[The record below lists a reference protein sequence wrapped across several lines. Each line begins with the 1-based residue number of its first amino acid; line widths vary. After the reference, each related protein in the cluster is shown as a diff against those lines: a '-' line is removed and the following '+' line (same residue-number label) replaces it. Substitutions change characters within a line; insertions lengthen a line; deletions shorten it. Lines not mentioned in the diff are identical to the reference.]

1 MEIGGHMHQ
10 IRTVGAGLAGIAGL
24 GLGLLC
30 AAGNARGADAAK
42 PSPVDPATL
51 ARIRDAAMS
60 SDWAWQRLADLTDK
74 IGPRIS
80 GSAQLSAAVTQV
92 ADGMRAVGA
101 RVTLQPAKV
110 PHWVRG
116 DERADLLEYPG
127 RPGGITQ
134 RLHLTALGGSGA
146 TPAGGVTARV
156 IVVHDFDELTARS
169 KEVRGNIVLFPV
181 RFNQRLADNGDASDA
196 YGQAVHYRVAGPSAA
211 AALGAA
217 AALVRS
223 VGGADYRLP
232 HTGATVWKE
241 GQTPIAA
248 AALTAEDADLVVRLA
263 AAGPV
268 TLKLVLTPQTLPDA
282 DSNNVIA
289 DWPGREK
296 PGEYV
301 IVSGHLDSW
310 DLATGATDDGVGAM
324 AAAGVIEILRQL
336 DLHPRRTIRFIG
348 WTNEENGGRGAKAYF
363 ASVAK
368 SIDTQIAAV
377 ESDDGAGRSFGLAG
391 AVTVE
396 SLATLQP
403 VLDALGPIGATA
415 FSRRDSELGADIA
428 PLQEEGVPGFAP
440 WVDSRH
446 YFDYHHTAA
455 DTLDKVDPQNLKS
468 QVATMAVL
476 AYYLAELPEPLPR
489 FKISH

>member
-1 MEIGGHMHQ
+1 MHH
-10 IRTVGAGLAGIAGL
+10 IRTLGTTLAAL
-24 GLGLLC
+24 GLGTLC
-30 AAGNARGADAAK
+30 ATSSAISAEAAK

-51 ARIRDAAMS
+51 AKIRDAAMS
-60 SDWAWQRLADLTDK
+60 SDWAWQHLAELTDK

-80 GSAQLSAAVTQV
+80 GSPQLLAAVTQV
-92 ADGMRAVGA
+92 ADGMRSLGA

-127 RPGGITQ
+127 RPAGITQ

-156 IVVHDFDELTARS
+156 IVVHDFDELKARS
-169 KEVRGNIVLFPV
+169 REVKGNIVLFPV
-181 RFNQRLADNGDASDA
+181 RFNQRLADNGDANDA
-196 YGQAVHYRVAGPSAA
+196 YGQAVQYRVNGPSAA

-217 AALVRS
+217 ATLVRS
-223 VGGADYRLP
+223 VGGADFRLP

-241 GQTPIAA
+241 GQGPIAA
-248 AALTAEDADLVVRLA
+248 AALAAEDADLVARLA
-263 AAGPV
+263 AVGSV
-268 TLKLVLTPQTLPDA
+268 TMKLVLTPQTLPDA

-336 DLHPRRTIRFIG
+336 DLHPRRTVRFIG
-348 WTNEENGGRGAKAYF
+348 WTNEENGGRGSKAYF
-363 ASVAK
+363 ASIDKAA
-368 SIDTQIAAV
+368 DTQIAAI
-377 ESDDGAGRSFGLAG
+377 ESDEGAGRSFGLAG
-391 AVTVE
+391 AVTQE
-396 SLATLQP
+396 SLAMLQP
-403 VLDALGPIGATA
+403 VLDALGPIGATG

-428 PLQEEGVPGFAP
+428 PLQEAGVPGFAP
-440 WVDSRH
+440 WVDTRH

-455 DTLDKVDPQNLKS
+455 DTLDKVDPQNLRT